1 MGTRQS
7 RRISV
12 DKSGVVYASL
22 VPDESRRKWIART
35 GKQAAR
41 RLPRGNRLIW
51 LVILVLVI
59 VACAEAVATP
69 SKRTELLS
77 GIIVLVGSG
86 WMVSESRRSRRERDA
101 LATRLA
107 LSRGDIPAPVIDLL
121 LAGQKIQAI
130 KCYREETGVSL
141 KEAKG
146 LIDSL

>member
-1 MGTRQS
+1 
-7 RRISV
+7 
-12 DKSGVVYASL
+12 
-22 VPDESRRKWIART
+22 
-35 GKQAAR
+35 
-41 RLPRGNRLIW
+41 
-51 LVILVLVI
+51 
-59 VACAEAVATP
+59 
-69 SKRTELLS
+69 
-77 GIIVLVGSG
+77 
-86 WMVSESRRSRRERDA
+86 MVSESRRSRRERDA